1 MKVISD
7 TMLATKESIQR
18 CPRLLRT
25 SYFLIIFYCFVFAD
39 FGASTC
45 YCQGVSAQASSLENG
60 LAATSSGLK
69 VGYFDVDAT
78 PPIGSQL
85 AYSPTR
91 SVVETLRCRGIVLL
105 GSDRPIVLCAVD
117 WLGIGNESNLVFRER
132 LAIAAGTDSQHV
144 AVHTLHQH
152 DAPWCDFSAD
162 TLAREHGASGIIFD
176 SGFARV
182 VLERAEQAVRNA
194 VANAQSVTHVAFGQG
209 RVEKVASNRR
219 ILGPDGRVQAVRWTA
234 TKDPT
239 VRAEPEGVIDPW
251 VRSVSFF
258 RGDERLV
265 VLTYYAT
272 HPQSYYGKGDVNPDF
287 PGMARNARQNA
298 TGVPHVHFCGA
309 GGNVGAGKY
318 NDGSPENRPVLAQRL
333 EEGMRL
339 AYESETRSAI
349 SIGDVSWRT
358 TDVLMPVT
366 ERLQLTEV
374 EKIVR
379 DPSRTLKER
388 IYAATQEIW
397 MRRCEAKD
405 PITLQCLKLGAS
417 RILHMP
423 GELFVEYQ
431 LAANQMCPDAFVAVA
446 AYGDYA
452 PNYIGTSIS
461 YQQGGYETEARST
474 LVAPGVETVLIQAM
488 QQVLDA
494 EKKPWPPLGALR

>member
-1 MKVISD
+1 
-7 TMLATKESIQR
+7 
-18 CPRLLRT
+18 
-25 SYFLIIFYCFVFAD
+25 
-39 FGASTC
+39 
-45 YCQGVSAQASSLENG
+45 
-60 LAATSSGLK
+60 LK

-132 LAIAAGTDSQHV
+132 LATAAGTDSDHV

-182 VLERAEQAVRNA
+182 VLERAEQAVRSA
-194 VANAQSVTHVAFGQG
+194 VANAQSVTHVAFGRG

-219 ILGPDGRVQAVRWTA
+219 ILGPDGKVKAVRWTA
-234 TKDPT
+234 TKDPA
-239 VRAEPEGVIDPW
+239 VRDEPEGVIDPW

-258 RGDERLV
+258 REDERLV

-287 PGMARNARQNA
+287 PGMARNARQKA

-333 EEGMRL
+333 EDGMRL
-339 AYESETRSAI
+339 AYESETRSPI
-349 SIGDVSWRT
+349 SSSDVSWST

-366 ERLQLTEV
+366 ERLQLPEV
-374 EKIVR
+374 EKMVR

-388 IYAATQEIW
+388 IYAATQEVW
-397 MRRCEAKD
+397 MRRSEAKD
-405 PITLQCLKLGAS
+405 PITLQCLKLGNS

-431 LAANQMCPDAFVAVA
+431 LAAAEMCPDAFVAVA

-452 PNYIGTSIS
+452 PNYIGTAIS
-461 YQQGGYETEARST
+461 YQQGGYETEVRST
-474 LVAPGVETVLIQAM
+474 LVAPGVEKVLIEAM
-488 QQVLDA
+488 QKVLDA
-494 EKKPWPPLGALR
+494 EKKPWPPLGASR

>member
-1 MKVISD
+1 MI
-7 TMLATKESIQR
+7 ATKESAQR
-18 CPRLLRT
+18 ETRLVWMSHFGFVMGWLT
-25 SYFLIIFYCFVFAD
+25 LIN
-39 FGASTC
+39 FGAPTC
-45 YCQGVSAQASSLENG
+45 YSQADAG
-60 LAATSSGLK
+60 LSGSKIK

-132 LAIAAGTDSQHV
+132 LATAAGTDSNHV

-176 SGFARV
+176 SGFARI
-182 VLERAEQAVRNA
+182 VLERAEQGVRSA
-194 VANAQSVTHVAFGQG
+194 VANAQSVTHVALGQG
-209 RVEKVASNRR
+209 QVEQVASNRR
-219 ILGPDGRVQAVRWTA
+219 ILGPDGRVKAVRWTA
-234 TKDPT
+234 TKDPA
-239 VRAEPEGVIDPW
+239 VRAEPEGVIDPM

-287 PGMARNARQNA
+287 PGMARNARQAA

-318 NDGSPENRPVLAQRL
+318 NDGSPENRPVLAKRL
-333 EEGMRL
+333 EDGMRL
-339 AYESETRSAI
+339 ATESEKRFPI
-349 SIGDVSWRT
+349 STSDVSWKT
-358 TDVLMPVT
+358 SDVLMPVT
-366 ERLQLTEV
+366 ERLRLEDI

-379 DPSRTLKER
+379 DPARTLKER

-397 MRRCEAKD
+397 MRRCQAKD
-405 PITLQCLKLGAS
+405 PVTLQCLRLGAS

-431 LAANQMCPDAFVAVA
+431 LAAQQMCPDTFVAMA

-452 PNYIGTSIS
+452 PNYIGTAIA
-461 YQQGGYETEARST
+461 YEQGGYETEVRST
-474 LVAPGVETVLIQAM
+474 LVAPAVEGVLIHAM
-488 QQVLDA
+488 QQVL
-494 EKKPWPPLGALR
+494 EVEPKPWPALGIPSEEPVQRP